1 MQDSSGRIFLDVN
14 GDCFQAIVDYLNELA
29 ITSEDER
36 TKMPTIEDEYKYL
49 LSQYMVLF
57 GLSRLEQP
65 AFTDEHSKRAYPVV
79 RFSKDINE
87 AINEKWESLNT
98 LQDEISSLEKSFV
111 DEQHFIDSFV
121 SGEKKDIIRLNV
133 SGTVIT
139 TNRATLTIVEDSV
152 LAQQFDD
159 TKWTVQGSN
168 NMRGVKEWTP
178 KEVSEWVKNLRA
190 SRKKYQNFSRRTKSM
205 DWNC

>member
-1 MQDSSGRIFLDVN
+1 MNILERIQSSN
-14 GDCFQAIVDYLNELA
+14 
-29 ITSEDER
+29 
-36 TKMPTIEDEYKYL
+36 
-49 LSQYMVLF
+49 
-57 GLSRLEQP
+57 
-65 AFTDEHSKRAYPVV
+65 

-111 DEQHFIDSFV
+111 DEHHFIDSFV

-168 NMRGVKEWTP
+168 NMRGVKEWTA
-178 KEVSEWVKNLRA
+178 KEVSEWVKNVEGIKQKVSKLFKKNDQWIGTA
-190 SRKKYQNFSRRTKSM
+190 SFE
-205 DWNC
+205 